1 MANKYSFQLTF
12 TCSKSTQKHQEK
24 VQNIVNFE
32 CLSIADFEQVNIS
45 CVSTCSS
52 SEVVVRMCSVK
63 KMFQE
68 ISQNSEENT
77 GVRVSFFLNF
87 FYFNF
92 IKIETLAQLF
102 SANFAKILR
111 TPFFTEHLGWLLLHL
126 IQSCIQNSAKVVPIM
141 EIVRY

>member
-77 GVRVSFFLNF
+77 GVRVSFLLNF
-87 FYFNF
+87 FYLNF
-92 IKIETLAQLF
+92 IKIETLAQFF
-102 SANFAKILR
+102 SVNFAKILR
-111 TPFFTEHLGWLLLHL
+111 TPFFTEHLRWLLLHL

>member
-77 GVRVSFFLNF
+77 GVRVSFLLNF
-87 FYFNF
+87 FYLNF

-102 SANFAKILR
+102 SVNFAKILR
-111 TPFFTEHLGWLLLHL
+111 TPFFTEHFRWLLLHL

>member
-32 CLSIADFEQVNIS
+32 CLSIADFEQVNIG

-63 KMFQE
+63 KMFLE
-68 ISQNSEENT
+68 ISQNSKENT
-77 GVRVSFFLNF
+77 GVRVSFLL
-87 FYFNF
+87 NF

-102 SANFAKILR
+102 SVNFAKILR

-126 IQSCIQNSAKVVPIM
+126 IQSCIQNSAKVVPVM
-141 EIVRY
+141 ELVRY

>member
-63 KMFQE
+63 KMFLE
-68 ISQNSEENT
+68 ISQNSEENM
-77 GVRVSFFLNF
+77 GVRVSFLL
-87 FYFNF
+87 NF

-102 SANFAKILR
+102 SVNFAKILR

-126 IQSCIQNSAKVVPIM
+126 IQSCIQNSAKVVPVM

>member
-77 GVRVSFFLNF
+77 GVRVSFLLNF
-87 FYFNF
+87 FYLNF

-102 SANFAKILR
+102 SVNFAKILR
-111 TPFFTEHLGWLLLHL
+111 TPFFTEHLRWLLLHL

>member
-77 GVRVSFFLNF
+77 GVRVSFLLNF
-87 FYFNF
+87 FYLNF

-102 SANFAKILR
+102 SVDFAKILR
-111 TPFFTEHLGWLLLHL
+111 TPFFTEHLRWLLLHL

>member
-77 GVRVSFFLNF
+77 GVRVSFLLNF
-87 FYFNF
+87 FYLNF

-102 SANFAKILR
+102 SVNFAKILR
-111 TPFFTEHLGWLLLHL
+111 TPFFPEHLGWLLLHL

>member
-77 GVRVSFFLNF
+77 GVRVSFLLNF
-87 FYFNF
+87 FYLNF

-102 SANFAKILR
+102 SVNFAKILR
-111 TPFFTEHLGWLLLHL
+111 TPFFTEHLRWLLLHL
-126 IQSCIQNSAKVVPIM
+126 VQSCIQNSAKVVPIM

>member
-63 KMFQE
+63 KMFLE
-68 ISQNSEENT
+68 ISQNSKENT
-77 GVRVSFFLNF
+77 GVRVSFLL
-87 FYFNF
+87 NF

-102 SANFAKILR
+102 SVNFAKILR

-126 IQSCIQNSAKVVPIM
+126 IQSCIQNSAKVVPVM